1 MHTGVPL
8 PNNIMDE
15 MEENKKLALLKGKK
29 LYEHKKGKKEV
40 FKKKQKKIKKLKNFQ
55 KKAIVSVAVI
65 GGVIVLGAGLFWLI
79 SSRPNLPTIS
89 SQGHIE
95 ASPPSHIVTNPIPV
109 SIQSHM
115 LEHADGTGRGGII
128 IQYNC
133 DDYECESDL
142 IDKLTNIVG
151 EYPQNVYLAPNNY
164 DGKIILTKVGQREIL
179 DVFDAQTVRDFIED

>member
-29 LYEHKKGKKEV
+29 LYEHKKSKKELS
-40 FKKKQKKIKKLKNFQ
+40 KKKQKKIGKLKNFQ
-55 KKAIVSVAVI
+55 KKAIVYTAIIAGVFVV
-65 GGVIVLGAGLFWLI
+65 GGGLFWFA
-79 SSRPNLPTIS
+79 SNRPNLPTIS
-89 SQGHIE
+89 TLGHIE
-95 ASPPSHIVTNPIPV
+95 ASPPSHIVTDPIPV

-115 LEHADGTGRGGII
+115 LEHADGKGKEGVI

-133 DDYECESDL
+133 DDYECEADL
-142 IDKLTNIVG
+142 INKLTDIVG
-151 EYPQNVYLAPNNY
+151 EYPENVYLAPNNY

-179 DVFDAQTVRDFIED
+179 DVFDAKRIRDFIE

>member
-29 LYEHKKGKKEV
+29 LYEHKKSKKELS
-40 FKKKQKKIKKLKNFQ
+40 KKKQKKIGKLKNFQ
-55 KKAIVSVAVI
+55 KKAIVYTAIIAGVFAV
-65 GGVIVLGAGLFWLI
+65 GGGLFWFA
-79 SSRPNLPTIS
+79 SNSPNLPTIS
-89 SQGHIE
+89 TLGHIE
-95 ASPPSHIVTNPIPV
+95 SSPPSHIVTNPIPV

-115 LEHADGTGRGGII
+115 LEHADGKGKEGVI

-133 DDYECESDL
+133 DDYECEADL
-142 IDKLTNIVG
+142 IDKLTDIVG
-151 EYPQNVYLAPNNY
+151 EYPENVYLAPNNY

-179 DVFDAQTVRDFIED
+179 DVFDAKRIRDFIE